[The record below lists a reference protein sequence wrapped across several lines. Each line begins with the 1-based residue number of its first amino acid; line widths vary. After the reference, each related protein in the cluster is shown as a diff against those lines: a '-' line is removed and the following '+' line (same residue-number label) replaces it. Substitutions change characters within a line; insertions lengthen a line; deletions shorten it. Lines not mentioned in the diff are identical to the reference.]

1 MAEPNSGNS
10 VGPASRRSA
19 QPAQTSPGPARR
31 RSYWG
36 SVRAVFCRTNS
47 PTRSTLRQAVPHGSE
62 KRRAWRRWRT
72 SRTRHL
78 LAWLAVALALVC
90 AWSPATAQDSSRA
103 PPTPKLLDG
112 LTDGP
117 EKWTSPAG
125 LSSTLQVML
134 LLTVLSLA
142 PAVVLMTT
150 CFVRIIVVLGLLRQ
164 AIGTQQLPP
173 SQVITSLAL
182 FMTLLVMTPVWK
194 QVYDRAI
201 VPYTEKQITLEEAW
215 TEGAAPIRR
224 FMILQIEYTRNSD
237 DIYLFLNYLPDQP
250 KPSSYEEVPLA
261 ALLPAFMLSELKT
274 AFLIGFQVYLPFLI
288 VDMVVASVLISMGM
302 LMVPPALIALPFK
315 LMLFVL
321 LDGWHLVVG
330 MLMES
335 FQRFT

>member
-1 MAEPNSGNS
+1 MADATAAKRGDDL
-10 VGPASRRSA
+10 
-19 QPAQTSPGPARR
+19 RR
-31 RSYWG
+31 RW
-36 SVRAVFCRTNS
+36 
-47 PTRSTLRQAVPHGSE
+47 H
-62 KRRAWRRWRT
+62 T

-90 AWSPATAQDSSRA
+90 AWSPATAQDSSRQPLTA
-103 PPTPKLLDG
+103 SVPEGLAGGPK
-112 LTDGP
+112 
-117 EKWTSPAG
+117 EWTSPAG

-142 PAVVLMTT
+142 PAVLLMTT

-201 VPYTEKQITLEEAW
+201 VPYTERQISLEEAW
-215 TEGAAPIRR
+215 SEGAAPIRR
-224 FMILQIEYTRNSD
+224 FMILQIERTGNSD
-237 DIYLFLNYLPDQP
+237 DVYLFLNYLRDQTMP
-250 KPSSYEEVPLA
+250 TCYEEVPLP

-274 AFLIGFQVYLPFLI
+274 AFLIGFQIYLPFLI
-288 VDMVVASVLISMGM
+288 IDMVVASVLISMGM

-335 FQRFT
+335 FQPFT